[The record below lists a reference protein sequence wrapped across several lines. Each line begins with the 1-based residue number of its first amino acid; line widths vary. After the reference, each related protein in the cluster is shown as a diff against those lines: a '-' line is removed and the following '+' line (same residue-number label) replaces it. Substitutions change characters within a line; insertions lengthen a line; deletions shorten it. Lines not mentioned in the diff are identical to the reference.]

1 MSEEKTSGTLPKD
14 ERTRNFAM
22 VLFEDSCNPKWKE
35 LLEEEHIPSL
45 WIYHDKDVNPTG
57 EAKKP
62 HYHLMLLF
70 ENKKS
75 KAQIQAYADLFG
87 AANGV
92 YKPIQSVRGMAR
104 YLCHMDNPEKH
115 QYDSSEVH
123 ACAVDYNAI
132 VGMASDK
139 YKAISE
145 MMSFCEENGIISYY
159 ELINYARIHRYDWFK
174 SLCDNSTI
182 VMKEYL
188 KSKEWTE
195 NRRAELQAY
204 ENIDPETGELRE
216 G

>member
-1 MSEEKTSGTLPKD
+1 MSTEKTSATPKD
-14 ERTRNFAM
+14 GRVRNITFM
-22 VLFEDSCNPKWKE
+22 LYEDSCNPQWKE
-35 LLEEEHIPSL
+35 LLDEEHIPHM
-45 WIYHDKDVNPTG
+45 WIYHNRDKNPTG
-57 EAKKP
+57 EDKKP
-62 HYHLMLLF
+62 HYHVILCF
-70 ENKKS
+70 EGKKTPQQLQS
-75 KAQIQAYADLFG
+75 YADLFG

-92 YKPIQSVRGMAR
+92 YKEVQSIRGMAR
-104 YLCHMDNPEKH
+104 YLCHMDNPEKE

-123 ACAVDYNAI
+123 TCAIDYNAI

-195 NRRAELQAY
+195 ARKEELKAF